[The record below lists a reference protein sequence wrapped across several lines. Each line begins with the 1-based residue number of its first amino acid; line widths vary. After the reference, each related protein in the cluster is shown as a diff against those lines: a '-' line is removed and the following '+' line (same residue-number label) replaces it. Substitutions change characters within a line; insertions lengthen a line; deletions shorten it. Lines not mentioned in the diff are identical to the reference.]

1 MATFVLQLPVA
12 QQHFARFDSGV
23 LLLLVQ
29 VLQLVDVILTLGFT
43 FLQVDVR
50 KNSLYYQY
58 LKMIEENKPDGTA
71 AVCQPPSLQRKY
83 SPRTESK
90 A

>member
-12 QQHFARFDSGV
+12 QQHFARFDPGV

-29 VLQLVDVILTLGFT
+29 VLQFVDVILTLGFT

-58 LKMIEENKPDGTA
+58 LKMIEENKPDGTV

-83 SPRTESK
+83 SQRTESK